1 MVPNKLYS
9 MPLIFLCLTGSA
21 FALNDPTR
29 PTDPAAYF
37 GTHNT
42 SEGGDWSLQSIL
54 FAPDRKVAVINGIRV
69 KEGDRVGAARVFRI
83 HDSYVL
89 LRTGRR
95 TLTLRLLPE
104 SIKVKP

>member
-1 MVPNKLYS
+1 MAVSKLH
-9 MPLIFLCLTGSA
+9 FLALLFMCLSGSA
-21 FALNDPTR
+21 LALNDPTR

-42 SEGGDWSLQSIL
+42 SKRGDWSLQSIL
-54 FAPDRKVAVINGIRV
+54 FAADRKVAVINGVRV
-69 KEGDRVGAARVFRI
+69 QEGDRVGSARVFRI

-89 LRTGRR
+89 LKTGGR